1 MSLPSPWVDRIFDKL
16 TLTYGQAF
24 LRRWQ
29 DLDIDAVKEDWA
41 HELAGLQQSPKAIT
55 YALQNL
61 PIDKPPTVLEFRA
74 ACRRMP
80 PEVFVALPT
89 AKLDPER
96 LAEHAATAR
105 RRTARSA
112 PGNKDWA
119 HRIINRHASGENI
132 RPYTLN
138 CAREA
143 LGIKPEEKAAS

>member
-1 MSLPSPWVDRIFDKL
+1 MSLPSSWVDRIFDKL
-16 TLTYGQAF
+16 TLTYGQVF

-29 DLDIDAVKEDWA
+29 DLDIEAVKEDWA

-80 PEVFVALPT
+80 PDVFVALPT
-89 AKLDPER
+89 VKLDPER
-96 LAEHAATAR
+96 LAEHMATAR
-105 RRTARSA
+105 CRMPKHA

-119 HRIINRHASGENI
+119 HRIIAREAAGDRI
-132 RPYTLN
+132 RPYTLS
-138 CAREA
+138 CAQEA
-143 LGIKPEEKAAS
+143 LGIKRIKGQA